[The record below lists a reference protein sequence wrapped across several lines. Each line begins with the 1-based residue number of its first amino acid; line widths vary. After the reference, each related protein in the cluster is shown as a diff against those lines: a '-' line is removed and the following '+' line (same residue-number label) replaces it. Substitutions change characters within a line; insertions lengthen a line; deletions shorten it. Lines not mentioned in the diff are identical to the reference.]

1 MLDLRLTGARS
12 EELSRG
18 CSAPRLLRDVLEVVE
33 RRSFE
38 LEVVGGLATLPPSC
52 STALGHDSMRL
63 MRLLIATRSSA
74 SMCSRLRRWLATR
87 ASAPGPLSFPPRAAT
102 KTRAGETHTTAFE
115 LQRLRLRGERTNERT
130 NENLVDADTKGGYFE
145 GGYEGGSFGDD
156 WAGA

>member
-38 LEVVGGLATLPPSC
+38 LEVVGGLATLLPPSC

-63 MRLLIATRSSA
+63 MRELIAMRSSA
-74 SMCSRLRRWLATR
+74 SISANNKDTRGRRYAHN
-87 ASAPGPLSFPPRAAT
+87 AF
-102 KTRAGETHTTAFE
+102 TAFLE
-115 LQRLRLRGERTNERT
+115 GFTCRRGVCGV
-130 NENLVDADTKGGYFE
+130 L
-145 GGYEGGSFGDD
+145 
-156 WAGA
+156 

>member
-74 SMCSRLRRWLATR
+74 SMCSRLRRLLATR
-87 ASAPGPLSFPPRAAT
+87 ASARSAVVSSATT
-102 KTRAGETHTTAFE
+102 KTRAGETQPTVGV
-115 LQRLRLRGERTNERT
+115 RLRFEE
-130 NENLVDADTKGGYFE
+130 GGYFE
-145 GGYEGGSFGDD
+145 GGYEGGSFGDN